1 VAKGRAITADAQHGV
16 LVNDGDLDG
25 DRLSVSAVN
34 GSGANVGQ
42 TVVGTYGS
50 LTVNTDGSY
59 SYVANKGNL
68 PPQIVAQDSFTY
80 TASDG
85 HGGTQ
90 HGHTDGRQQYDHE
103 RLQPGG
109 GWIGLASRRHR
120 RRSADRIDHI
130 HG

>member
-16 LVNDGDLDG
+16 LVNDVDLDSDG
-25 DRLSVSAVN
+25 LSVSAVN

-42 TVVGTYGS
+42 AVVGTYGS

-85 HGGTQ
+85 HGGTSTAQ
-90 HGHTDGRQQYDHE
+90 LTITITQAGCGLPCGHQRKRHAYGRQ
-103 RLQPGG
+103 
-109 GWIGLASRRHR
+109 
-120 RRSADRIDHI
+120 RSDGARWRKWQ
-130 HG
+130 